1 MSTLKEQ
8 LQADLTAA
16 IRAQDS
22 VVSGTL
28 RMALA
33 AITNEEVAGKAAKTL
48 TDAETVTV
56 LTREGKK
63 RREAIEAY
71 VAANRQDLADKEAAE
86 LAVLEQYL
94 PEQLGADELAQ
105 MIADA
110 VAEAKAGGADA
121 LAQAAKCHLARVGSH
136 ALTDGNVIDPGLQL
150 ILELGAVL
158 IADRLVDRLRA
169 HQFVGIDQPLM
180 PCKVMDDIVHATV
193 KA

>member
-33 AITNEEVAGKAAKTL
+33 AITNEEVAGKAAKVL
-48 TDAETVTV
+48 TDDEVVTV
-56 LTREGKK
+56 LTKEGKK

-86 LAVLEQYL
+86 LTVLEKYL
-94 PEQLGADELAQ
+94 PEQLSEAELADL
-105 MIADA
+105 IAAA
-110 VAEAKAGGADA
+110 VAEAKASGAEGMKAMGAVMKVLQPKVNGRADGSA
-121 LAQAAKCHLARVGSH
+121 VAAAVKA
-136 ALTDGNVIDPGLQL
+136 A
-150 ILELGAVL
+150 LGA
-158 IADRLVDRLRA
+158 
-169 HQFVGIDQPLM
+169 
-180 PCKVMDDIVHATV
+180 
-193 KA
+193 

>member
-33 AITNEEVAGKAAKTL
+33 AITTEEVAGKVAKTL
-48 TDAETVTV
+48 SDAETVTV

-86 LAVLEQYL
+86 LAVLEKYL
-94 PEQLGADELAQ
+94 PEQLSESELQ
-105 MIADA
+105 SLIAAA
-110 VAEAKAGGADA
+110 VAEAKAAGAEGMKAMGAVMKVLQPKINGRADGSA
-121 LAQAAKCHLARVGSH
+121 VAAAVKA
-136 ALTDGNVIDPGLQL
+136 A
-150 ILELGAVL
+150 LGA
-158 IADRLVDRLRA
+158 
-169 HQFVGIDQPLM
+169 
-180 PCKVMDDIVHATV
+180 
-193 KA
+193 

>member
-33 AITNEEVAGKAAKTL
+33 AITNEEVAGKVAKVL
-48 TDAETVTV
+48 TDDEVVTV
-56 LTREGKK
+56 LTKEGKK

-86 LAVLEQYL
+86 LTVLEKYL
-94 PEQLGADELAQ
+94 PEQLGEAELAEL
-105 MIADA
+105 IAAA
-110 VAEAKAGGADA
+110 VAEAKASGAEGMKAMGAVMKVLQPKVNGRADGSA
-121 LAQAAKCHLARVGSH
+121 VAAAVKA
-136 ALTDGNVIDPGLQL
+136 A
-150 ILELGAVL
+150 LGA
-158 IADRLVDRLRA
+158 
-169 HQFVGIDQPLM
+169 
-180 PCKVMDDIVHATV
+180 
-193 KA
+193 

>member
-33 AITNEEVAGKAAKTL
+33 AITNEEVAGKVAKVL
-48 TDAETVTV
+48 TDDEVVTV
-56 LTREGKK
+56 LTKEGKK

-86 LAVLEQYL
+86 LTVLEKYL
-94 PEQLGADELAQ
+94 PEQLSEAELADL
-105 MIADA
+105 IAAA
-110 VAEAKAGGADA
+110 VAEAKASGAEGMKAMGAVMKVLQPKVNGRADGSA
-121 LAQAAKCHLARVGSH
+121 VAAAVKA
-136 ALTDGNVIDPGLQL
+136 A
-150 ILELGAVL
+150 LGA
-158 IADRLVDRLRA
+158 
-169 HQFVGIDQPLM
+169 
-180 PCKVMDDIVHATV
+180 
-193 KA
+193 

>member
-33 AITNEEVAGKAAKTL
+33 AITNEEVAGKVAKVL
-48 TDAETVTV
+48 TDDEVVSV
-56 LTREGKK
+56 LTKEGKK

-86 LAVLEQYL
+86 LTVLEKYL
-94 PEQLGADELAQ
+94 PEQLSEAELADL
-105 MIADA
+105 IAAA
-110 VAEAKAGGADA
+110 VAEAKASGAEGMKAMGAVMKVLQPKVNGRADGSA
-121 LAQAAKCHLARVGSH
+121 VAAAVKA
-136 ALTDGNVIDPGLQL
+136 A
-150 ILELGAVL
+150 LGA
-158 IADRLVDRLRA
+158 
-169 HQFVGIDQPLM
+169 
-180 PCKVMDDIVHATV
+180 
-193 KA
+193 

>member
-33 AITNEEVAGKAAKTL
+33 AITNEEVAGKAAKVL
-48 TDAETVTV
+48 TDDEVVTV
-56 LTREGKK
+56 LTKEGKK

-86 LAVLEQYL
+86 LTVLEKYL
-94 PEQLGADELAQ
+94 PEQLSEAELADL
-105 MIADA
+105 IAAA
-110 VAEAKAGGADA
+110 VAEAKASGAEGMKAMGVVMKVLQPKVNGRADGSA
-121 LAQAAKCHLARVGSH
+121 VAAAVKA
-136 ALTDGNVIDPGLQL
+136 A
-150 ILELGAVL
+150 LGA
-158 IADRLVDRLRA
+158 
-169 HQFVGIDQPLM
+169 
-180 PCKVMDDIVHATV
+180 
-193 KA
+193 